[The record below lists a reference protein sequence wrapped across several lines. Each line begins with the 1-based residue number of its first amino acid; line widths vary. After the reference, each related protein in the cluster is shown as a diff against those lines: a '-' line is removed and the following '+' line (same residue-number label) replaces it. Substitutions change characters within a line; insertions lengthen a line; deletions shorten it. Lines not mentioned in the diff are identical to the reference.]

1 MTQFRSELV
10 RISNSAPLVPL
21 VPWTRYFQWLCWV
34 LLGLWVAAF
43 AAFAPAALAAYNPIV
58 NLQSAQNPSPQGV
71 AINIFAYVTP
81 NPGDARPTGTIRF
94 FDSVT
99 GSVAMC
105 NVITLTP
112 INTNVASARCPLS
125 TNAITGPHNLVAIY
139 DGDANYKATA
149 SDTLPQ
155 GVLPSYTV
163 SANAGA
169 GGVVTPGIYTFVMR
183 GDTVTFDFIA
193 NAGFHLVSAV
203 GTGCSGIVVQPTPPS
218 RTWKFSSDGLQF
230 NCNIVGTFSNTYK
243 VSTFADTGGRI
254 SPTGTQNINPGAATT
269 VTVTPDPGF
278 RLTNVNGCGI
288 VFFGGPSTTGP
299 TTWTTAPINSDCRVE
314 AFFTALPTFTVNA
327 TASAGG
333 NINPAT
339 RAVPQGTTGAF
350 TVTPNTG
357 FVIDAVSGCGGS
369 LSGSAYTTGAI
380 IAACNVSATFR
391 AAPVTPPV
399 VTTTPMIEFLHPAL
413 DYYFITSRPADIA
426 LLDVTPPFV
435 RTGERFLVYPSALAG
450 TQPITRFY
458 FDQVAKSSTG
468 VVHGSHFYTLVDA
481 ERSALIGINP
491 GNANAPKLP
500 FSEGTDS
507 LAYLPVVEGVGGRC
521 APGLTPVLRLFRGNA
536 RFPDNP
542 NHRFTTS
549 TAIYNSFVALGWDGE
564 GVKFCV
570 PG

>member
-1 MTQFRSELV
+1 MRATIHTIQWAIAILV
-10 RISNSAPLVPL
+10 SLAALFSPLASALVQPTVTLSSRENPIAAGKSNFLIARVQGGAGTAPLPRGTVTFTDSL
-21 VPWTRYFQWLCWV
+21 TSTRLC
-34 LLGLWVAAF
+34 VA
-43 AAFAPAALAAYNPIV
+43 
-58 NLQSAQNPSPQGV
+58 NLS
-71 AINIFAYVTP
+71 
-81 NPGDARPTGTIRF
+81 
-94 FDSVT
+94 T
-99 GSVAMC
+99 GSIG
-105 NVITLTP
+105 N
-112 INTNVASARCPLS
+112 NTSETACAFPS
-125 TNAITGPHNLVAIY
+125 TSVVGNHTIFIAYSGDSFYNAAGAPGLV
-139 DGDANYKATA
+139 
-149 SDTLPQ
+149 Q
-155 GVLPSYTV
+155 VVLPSFTVTGAAIGGTV
-163 SANAGA
+163 SPASR
-169 GGVVTPGIYTFVMR
+169 TFVMS
-183 GDTVTFDFIA
+183 GFGVGFDFTA
-193 NAGFHLVSAV
+193 NAGFKFVRVDTTAGCGGSQPAVPISATTYHFDS
-203 GTGCSGIVVQPTPPS
+203 GAITANCTITGVFTNLAVVTP
-218 RTWKFSSDGLQF
+218 
-230 NCNIVGTFSNTYK
+230 I
-243 VSTFADTGGRI
+243 ADTGGQI
-254 SPTGTQNINPGAATT
+254 SPSTPQSVAFGSTLT
-269 VTVTPDPGF
+269 VTVTPNPGF

-288 VFFGGPSTTGP
+288 VFFGGPSITGP
-299 TTWTTAPINSDCRVE
+299 TNWTTGAINSDCRVE
-314 AFFTALPTFTVNA
+314 SFFTALPTFTVSA

-369 LSGSAYTTGAI
+369 LSGSTYITGAI
-380 IAACNVSATFR
+380 TAACNVSATFR

-435 RTGERFLVYPSALAG
+435 RTGERFSVYPSALAG
-450 TQPITRFY
+450 TQSITRFY

-507 LAYLPVVEGVGGRC
+507 FAYLPVVEGVGGRC
-521 APGLTPVLRLFRGNA
+521 ASGLTPVLRLFRGNT

-549 TAIYNSFVALGWDGE
+549 TAIYNSFVAQGWDGE

-570 PG
+570 PQ